1 MEYKNGVSGMIP
13 EEACAI
19 GEAAWD
25 PRMPGLEM
33 WTVFRCLGA
42 MQVLVQCYIFEKP
55 LLG

>member
-55 LLG
+55 LLE